1 MGGTSIAFSCGMKP
15 TFTPRWVAIAAAAL
29 LALTALGACST
40 DSSDEGGLGPSG
52 TAAPGAGNGAQG
64 TGDTSFAPRLR
75 LKSTAELFAAIRDV
89 FGVTLQDKK
98 ALPSEGVEVVSGFS
112 NNSNAYQVGETL
124 FIALQNL
131 SASASASI
139 ADAVLLKHCTGANA
153 TGTSCGKA
161 FISNYGRLLFAR
173 EVTADEVATLLKVHA
188 ATYVAGADKDALKAL
203 AEAMLQMPSFLYRT
217 EAGAPNSKN
226 ANNRMTPFEVAA
238 ALSSFLWESPPDAAL
253 LDAAAN
259 GKLSTSAEI
268 EGQAK
273 RLLADPKARSAFA
286 RFALQWLDIRDIELQ
301 TRDVKTFPGFS
312 QAVAASMLQETQKFA
327 EATVFDGDSTLKTL
341 LSGKTTY
348 LDKTLSDFYGFG
360 AAPGAALIEVPLP
373 SLKAGIL
380 TQGSFMLA
388 HAGESQTSP
397 IKRGAF
403 VRRRLMCNAI
413 LPAPPTAPTTVDPA
427 AKGQSVRDVFNQ
439 DQKPG
444 CLGCHRLMNPIG
456 FGFENLDAVGRT
468 RTSYNNVPIDS
479 SGEIWSVDL
488 AKSRPF
494 TAGTGLFETLGTMP
508 EVMDCFTVRMYQYA
522 LGRLAGKEDQA
533 TIDELASSFKKSNGR
548 IVALMVQ
555 IATSPAFVNR
565 NTL

>member
-1 MGGTSIAFSCGMKP
+1 MKTTFS
-15 TFTPRWVAIAAAAL
+15 FRWAAVSVAAL
-29 LALTALGACST
+29 FAVAGLAACGASG
-40 DSSDEGGLGPSG
+40 SEEGGLGPSG
-52 TAAPGAGNGAQG
+52 TGPGSGGSSDPSGDNGSQVKGAV
-64 TGDTSFAPRLR
+64 SLAPRLR
-75 LKSTAELFAAIRDV
+75 LKSNAELSAAIREV

-98 ALPSEGVEVVSGFS
+98 ALPPEGVEVVSGFS

-124 FIALQNL
+124 FIAMQNL
-131 SASASASI
+131 SANVSAGI

-153 TGTSCGKA
+153 TGASCGKA

-173 EVTADEVATLLKVHA
+173 DVTAEEVTTLLKVHA
-188 ATYVAGADKDALKAL
+188 ATYVAGADKDALRAL
-203 AEAMLQMPSFLYRT
+203 AETMLQMPSFLYRT

-226 ANNRMTPFEVAA
+226 ATNRMTAFEVAA

-253 LDAAAN
+253 LDAAAT
-259 GKLSTSAEI
+259 GKLATSADVEV
-268 EGQAK
+268 QAR
-273 RLLADPKARSAFA
+273 RLLADSRARSAFA

-312 QAVAASMLQETQKFA
+312 PAVVSSMLQETQKFA

-341 LSGKTTY
+341 LSGKSTY

-360 AAPGAALIEVPLP
+360 AVSSATLTSVPLP

-380 TQGSFMLA
+380 SQGSFMLA
-388 HAGESQTSP
+388 HAGDSQTSP

-403 VRRRLMCNAI
+403 VRRRLMCNVI
-413 LPAPPTAPTTVDPA
+413 QPAPPTAPTTVDPA
-427 AKGQSVRDVFNQ
+427 AKGQSVKDVFNQ

-468 RTSYNNVPIDS
+468 RTTYNNVPIDS
-479 SGEIWSVDL
+479 SGEIWSMDL
-488 AKSRPF
+488 AKPLTFS
-494 TAGTGLFETLGTMP
+494 AGTGLFDTLSTMP
-508 EVMDCFTVRMYQYA
+508 EVLDCFTLRLYQYA
-522 LGRLAGKEDQA
+522 MGRIAGNEDQP
-533 TIDELASSFKKSNGR
+533 TIDGLASSFKKSNGR
-548 IVALMVQ
+548 IVDLMVQ
-555 IATSPAFVNR
+555 IAASPAFVTR